1 MRTPLHTN
9 EAPPAA
15 ASEELVEGTTRLISL
30 RNILS
35 ICSLAIVLVAAVAVA
50 QGRLPSFDGAMNL
63 QVSRYLAEDGLY
75 ARYFGGFELF
85 PIEVQT
91 NGLPILLGALSI
103 KIGGLT
109 ELSLQIPNLIFVA
122 ALAITLLKILPAQY
136 RLGGAAPILLLGVPQ
151 IWGFALGGL
160 GEISTFVFQ
169 LLAVLLLARG
179 LTSAERTTQTRLQ
192 LASFCLAGVA
202 AVTKTVGLAILP
214 ALAGMV
220 FFRRILRRESNWLLD
235 VASVGAAAAPIA
247 AFEVFRLVQL
257 GDLEGYLSYWRTAA
271 QGIVF
276 QAGLGQDTQSSTSI
290 SLGERIQTLSTM
302 FGNGWV
308 FAVLFVLVPLFVA
321 AGLWAGYLRG
331 RRSSPAQME
340 ATMLMMAGLSIFAG
354 LYLVWWHF
362 VTPLEKAWP
371 RRIIIGILAIY
382 VLYLLLIHAV
392 HAGRLARSFRQGLL
406 TTVLVV
412 LLGAA
417 SVPHLAKTLNWREHR
432 SHNLSE
438 FDAAVAALEATPTS
452 ATLFGYG
459 WWSAPQFGLYMD
471 RKLEDLAQTPTCDL
485 VGTESYLAW
494 DRYASAIASPTP
506 PDRNSEL
513 EFELVAEFEDVAQIY
528 RVSPRAGV
536 CTT

>member
-9 EAPPAA
+9 ESPPAA
-15 ASEELVEGTTRLISL
+15 ASEELEEGTTRLLSL

-35 ICSLAIVLVAAVAVA
+35 IWSLAIVSVAAVAVA
-50 QGRLPSFDGAMNL
+50 WGRLPSFDGAMNL
-63 QVSRYLAEDGLY
+63 QVSRYLAEEGRY
-75 ARYFGGFELF
+75 GRYFGGFELF

-91 NGLPILLGALSI
+91 NGLPIFLGALSI

-109 ELSLQIPNLIFVA
+109 ELSLQIPNLVFVA
-122 ALAITLLKILPAQY
+122 ALSIVLLKILPAHC
-136 RLGGAAPILLLGVPQ
+136 RLGGAAPLLLLGVPQ

-160 GEISTFVFQ
+160 GEVPTFVFQ

-179 LTSAERTTQTRLQ
+179 ITSTNRVTQTWLQ

-220 FFRRILRRESNWLLD
+220 FLQRVLRREPRWPLD
-235 VASVGAAAAPIA
+235 AASVGAATAPIA

-271 QGIVF
+271 EGIAF
-276 QAGLGQDTQSSTSI
+276 QAGLGQDIQSSSASV

-308 FAVLFVLVPLFVA
+308 FAVLFVLLPLIVA
-321 AGLWAGYLRG
+321 AGLWVRRLRG
-331 RRSSPAQME
+331 RSGPAQME
-340 ATMLMMAGLSIFAG
+340 ATMLMIAGLSIFAG

-392 HAGRLARSFRQGLL
+392 HVGSRAKSLSRGIL

-412 LLGAA
+412 ALGAA
-417 SVPHLAKTLNWREHR
+417 SVPHLAKSLNWREHR

-471 RKLEDLAQTPTCDL
+471 RKLEDLAQTPTCNL

-528 RVSPRAGV
+528 RVTPSTGV